1 MHAKIDKI
9 LKIRTFLLERIQS
22 LNVGQLNKI
31 PDAFNNNIIWNVVHQ
46 MAAQQGL
53 CYLRSSNLPVIPEK
67 FIMPFF
73 TNTKPER
80 PIEADELLEIKEVYL
95 SSILHLQA
103 DYEKGIFKDFEPS
116 PNILKIYGIELKTFE
131 EVLDFILYHDGYHI
145 GTILALK
152 KLV

>member
-31 PDAFNNNIIWNVVHQ
+31 PYAFNNNIIWNVVHQ

-53 CYLRSSNLPVIPEK
+53 CYLRSSNLPVINEK

-73 TNTKPER
+73 TNTKHER
-80 PIEADELLEIKEVYL
+80 PI
-95 SSILHLQA
+95 
-103 DYEKGIFKDFEPS
+103 
-116 PNILKIYGIELKTFE
+116 
-131 EVLDFILYHDGYHI
+131 
-145 GTILALK
+145 
-152 KLV
+152 